1 MKKHIALIVVAAL
14 TLGGLAFAG
23 EPAPLSKLPKPA
35 AIKKDEKSPGTVTFK
50 HDTHVKM
57 RAPDCTN
64 CHPKMWSIRPGAKKP
79 EIKHKQMKKGEYCGK
94 CHESTKAFGLDECD
108 KCHAAE

>member
-1 MKKHIALIVVAAL
+1 MGKHIALIVVAAL
-14 TLGGLAFAG
+14 AIGGLAFAG
-23 EPAPLSKLPKPA
+23 EPAPLTKLPKPA
-35 AIKKDEKSPGTVTFK
+35 ALKKDEKSPGTVLFK

-57 RAPDCTN
+57 RSPDCTT

-79 EIKHKQMKKGEYCGK
+79 EIKHKAMKKGEYCGR

-108 KCHAAE
+108 KCHASE